1 MASGDKITITDFD
14 TVIYYSYRKG
24 NMEMTKDDFISF
36 LEKNKKTVHVSF
48 NKEMYYFD
56 ILMEG
61 HNYILPLND
70 EQKEEY
76 QNNCCD
82 DFLKKLFELSTYFY
96 DEDKKHSIIE
106 NVERTGKFPSMED
119 SQVYLEYLSKKVE
132 KETKAYTVGSAKTV
146 LLGVDIPLFIGSF
159 GSALL
164 MSNHNSILDP
174 NEKVAI
180 AVMVVSF
187 VGGMVGLLFR
197 DELDIPSIKELKDMR
212 TILKAKKQKLMALKK
227 HIEETSVEVKCSNVE
242 EIGKRYNDNFCN
254 LVSLLNILVEQLPEE
269 KKMDMLNRI
278 LLLIEEYKK
287 DAKEIINGEAKT
299 PSVTTKYMID
309 LIAEY
314 IPKVVGLELEMRDI
328 IYKQKEMQKLDAETT
343 ELTEEF
349 SSYTDGYTDGYTDEL
364 TEGLGGVAAAPRKMA

>member
-1 MASGDKITITDFD
+1 
-14 TVIYYSYRKG
+14 
-24 NMEMTKDDFISF
+24 MTHNNF
-36 LEKNKKTVHVSF
+36 LN
-48 NKEMYYFD
+48 
-56 ILMEG
+56 
-61 HNYILPLND
+61 HNYGDN
-70 EQKEEY
+70 
-76 QNNCCD
+76 
-82 DFLKKLFELSTYFY
+82 
-96 DEDKKHSIIE
+96 
-106 NVERTGKFPSMED
+106 
-119 SQVYLEYLSKKVE
+119 
-132 KETKAYTVGSAKTV
+132 
-146 LLGVDIPLFIGSF
+146 
-159 GSALL
+159 
-164 MSNHNSILDP
+164 
-174 NEKVAI
+174 
-180 AVMVVSF
+180 
-187 VGGMVGLLFR
+187 
-197 DELDIPSIKELKDMR
+197 
-212 TILKAKKQKLMALKK
+212 LKK

-278 LLLIEEYKK
+278 LLLIEVYKK

-328 IYKQKEMQKLDAETT
+328 IHKQKEMQELDAETT